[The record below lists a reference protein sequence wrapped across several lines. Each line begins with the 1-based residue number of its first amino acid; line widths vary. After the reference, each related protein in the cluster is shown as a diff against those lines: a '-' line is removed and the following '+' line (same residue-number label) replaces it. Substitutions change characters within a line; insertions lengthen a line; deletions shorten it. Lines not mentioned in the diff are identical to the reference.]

1 MILPTLFSRFGL
13 HNLPYPHL
21 RDQQGVSGN
30 ETWQPLVP
38 ISQVRTD
45 ANFAVAAYSHSKQRL
60 LDSRNDLP
68 PSQFDLVID
77 ERYAAIDSQHVARQS
92 RRLPFIERHL
102 IAAMQEQ
109 TTVVQNTIPPLRLRT
124 FTFTLVEEYESL
136 RMFHRD

>member
-45 ANFAVAAYSHSKQRL
+45 ANFAVAAYPHSQQCL
-60 LDSRNDLP
+60 LNSRNDLTP
-68 PSQFDLVID
+68 ASFHLVID
-77 ERYAAIDSQHVARQS
+77 QGDAAFYPQHV
-92 RRLPFIERHL
+92 RRHR
-102 IAAMQEQ
+102 IAAM
-109 TTVVQNTIPPLRLRT
+109 
-124 FTFTLVEEYESL
+124 
-136 RMFHRD
+136 